1 MTICNDGLR
10 RGFIVLLIAGS
21 AGMWNPIGL
30 SGQVTRQRGESYDAY
45 YTRKV
50 QEETA
55 NFRNNN
61 PNFSVRPSSGSGTF
75 SSLEEWVRRDQSR
88 KAAARNFDPA
98 AAAAERAAA
107 ERARIAE
114 EADFAARKRLSDQWA
129 EQRRIEAARAA
140 EAAGRQR
147 WEEHRAWLELA
158 ERGSR
163 TAAFELGRAF
173 DRNALPPGFELAP
186 EQRLESALLHYR
198 AAAETRSWDA
208 RLRLFGLYPRLL
220 APGKYRET
228 AGAWIDRSAA
238 ALNPQAALNSLVAAD
253 RNGDLA
259 ATLVLAMWHQRR
271 DLGFG
276 RLSVTDS
283 QTALAECLRLYARVG
298 VEFPRLGAYFA
309 GSLAQGYTVPESC
322 LTNLQSLARNPEPM
336 AGDPTGML
344 GADLQTHARI
354 LMAELILER
363 RVQGTPEEAA
373 FLLRQGDS
381 PAPAALI
388 RLGDWVFH
396 EAAGQWLSRWEGIR
410 AYEALPDRPEYVWYR
425 GRAQTLRGLALLE
438 GDGENG
444 QTVKPDPA
452 AAARHFE
459 QAEALLRGSAA
470 PPARVN
476 YQDPKSHPDL
486 GRQDDELDLE
496 EVSALRWGTLLR
508 HQLIDAEQAD
518 AVRGAMTPSAAGPIG
533 THLLRAASLAAGSR
547 GFQPDADAALRHFGN
562 LSPYRGPIRPTV
574 AAEAVEALAG
584 LARKQ
589 PGLSSIIDERLRALV
604 ARANGCANL
613 PLATQILAGFP
624 GSASTLATHRES
636 VRLQDEARGPGG
648 SEFHIVEHAVRL
660 GIAGSVL
667 GGLSTAINLQ
677 LDRLPKTALSRAWK
691 DAFGRSGPDRT
702 RAIGALPATGA
713 TALLLRVMEAH
724 SRVTESRN
732 IPEQLRSMEDLCALA
747 ESGSLDAYAI
757 LMRNDHPGFF
767 INTTAHRWTDPILR
781 RLAFAACARF
791 EAGKA
796 AQSRVH
802 SEQAQGLW
810 LAALEN
816 GHLEA
821 RRALAGLGVSS
832 EEIARAVPEAVD
844 QSLLEKLPEIESLLL
859 KMPELWWTTNILRQ
873 FDQAFQSL
881 ATSARPELAAAY
893 ADLEAVALPREAM
906 IGRRSQ
912 DPGRAA
918 SARVLCAQAHCR
930 LEGLGRP
937 ADLLEASRI
946 HRRAEATNYNLS
958 TALSRKLSA
967 DIERALAKRATAPF
981 EAEWLEEMLRL
992 HPRHA
997 AALPPSALDAVYG
1010 RIRAALDA
1018 EPVPDLVKI
1027 TREAACRTNVA
1038 VMAAL
1043 VFGRHLPAYGEL
1055 SRRAAAGETDAAFAL
1070 AAVLHQLSLANV
1082 PRIREL
1088 VKQSDRLYFSGQ
1100 WLPNNGWKDEGLFL
1114 QIYKGD
1120 EVARV
1125 LADATGQQLTAAL
1138 PFFVDPPSGE
1148 GEPWP
1153 ERLVRAAALKDSSLQ
1168 EKLLELTIQ
1177 TRLTRG
1183 ERLHEDSATPAEELL
1198 VMQHRWRNMGSIA
1211 PEMMDAI
1218 RARGDAVDCVMA
1230 LRRKFNLEAPALL
1243 ARARADI
1250 PELKKKLLAIDP
1262 DTSDPLLAACRAVGV
1277 RTEVP

>member
-1 MTICNDGLR
+1 MTICNNGLR
-10 RGFIVLLIAGS
+10 SGFLVLLIAGS

-61 PNFSVRPSSGSGTF
+61 PNFGVRPSSGSGTF
-75 SSLEEWVRRDQSR
+75 SSLEEWVRRDQAR
-88 KAAARNFDPA
+88 RAAARNFDPA
-98 AAAAERAAA
+98 AAAEERAAA

-114 EADFAARKRLSDQWA
+114 EAERAARKRLSDQWA

-147 WEEHRAWLELA
+147 WQEHRVWLELA

-173 DRNALPPGFELAP
+173 DRNALPPGLELAP

-220 APGKYRET
+220 APAKYRET

-238 ALNPQAALNSLVAAD
+238 ALNPQAAFNSLVAAD

-259 ATLVLAMWHQRR
+259 ATLVLAAWHQRR

-283 QTALAECLRLYARVG
+283 HTALTECLRLYGKVG

-309 GSLAQGYTVPESC
+309 GSLAQGYTVPGSC
-322 LTNLQSLARNPEPM
+322 LTNLQSLARNHEPM

-396 EAAGQWLSRWEGIR
+396 ETAGHWLSRWEGIR

-444 QTVKPDPA
+444 QTGKPDPA
-452 AAARHFE
+452 AAARYFE
-459 QAEALLRGSAA
+459 QAEGLFRGTAA

-476 YQDPKSHPDL
+476 YEDQKSHPDL
-486 GRQDDELDLE
+486 GRQDDELDIE

-508 HQLIDAEQAD
+508 YQLIDPAKVD
-518 AVRGAMTPSAAGPIG
+518 TVKGALTPSAAGPIG
-533 THLLRAASLAAGSR
+533 TQLLRAASLATGSR
-547 GFQPDADAALRHFGN
+547 GFQSDADAALRHFGN
-562 LSPYRGPIRPTV
+562 LAPYRGPVRPTI
-574 AAEAVEALAG
+574 AAEAVEALVE

-589 PGLSSIIDERLRALV
+589 PGLTATVNDQLQAIV
-604 ARANGCANL
+604 TRANGCANL
-613 PLATQILAGFP
+613 PLATQIAAGFR
-624 GSASTLATHRES
+624 GSVSTLATHRELI
-636 VRLQDEARGPGG
+636 RLQGEARGPGV
-648 SEFHIVEHAVRL
+648 SEFQTVEHAVRL
-660 GIAGSVL
+660 GIAGSAL

-677 LDRLPKTALSRAWK
+677 LDRLPKTALTRAWR
-691 DAFGRSGPDRT
+691 DAFGRGGPERT
-702 RAIGALPATGA
+702 KAIGALPATGL
-713 TALLLRVMEAH
+713 TAELLKVMEAH
-724 SRVTESRN
+724 SRVTESRD
-732 IPEQLRSMEDLCALA
+732 IPEQLRSMTDLCALA

-757 LMRNDHPGFF
+757 LMRNDYPGFF

-796 AQSRVH
+796 AQSRVR

-816 GHLEA
+816 GHFEA
-821 RRALAGLGVSS
+821 RRALAGLGVSP
-832 EEIARAVPEAVD
+832 EEVARAVPEAID
-844 QSLLEKLPEIESLLL
+844 QSLLKKLSDIESFLLEL
-859 KMPELWWTTNILRQ
+859 PGLWWTTNHLNQ

-893 ADLEAVALPREAM
+893 ADLEAVALPREVM
-906 IGRRSQ
+906 GGRKSQ

-918 SARVLCAQAHCR
+918 SARVLYAQARCR
-930 LEGLGRP
+930 LDGLGRP
-937 ADLLEASRI
+937 ADLLEASRL

-967 DIERALAKRATAPF
+967 DIEKALTKQATAQSEP
-981 EAEWLEEMLRL
+981 AWLEEMLRL

-997 AALPPSALDAVYG
+997 AAMPPDVLDTVFARV
-1010 RIRAALDA
+1010 RAALDA
-1018 EPVPDLVKI
+1018 EPVPDLLKI
-1027 TREAACRTNVA
+1027 TREAACRTNVT

-1043 VFGRHLPAYGEL
+1043 VFGRHLPAYAEL

-1088 VKQSDRLYFSGQ
+1088 VKQSDRLFFSGQ
-1100 WLPNNGWKDEGLFL
+1100 WLPNNGWKDEGLFF
-1114 QIYKGD
+1114 QIYKGE

-1125 LADATGQQLTAAL
+1125 LADAAGQQLTVAQ
-1138 PFFVDPPSGE
+1138 PFFVDPPPGE

-1153 ERLVRAAALKDSSLQ
+1153 ERLVRTAALKDTALQ
-1168 EKLLELTIQ
+1168 EKLLELTMQ
-1177 TRLTRG
+1177 TRLARG
-1183 ERLHEDSATPAEELL
+1183 DRLHEEPSTPAEELL

-1211 PEMMDAI
+1211 PEMLEAI
-1218 RARGDAVDCVMA
+1218 RARGDSVDCVLA
-1230 LRRKFNLEAPALL
+1230 LRREFNLETPVLL